1 MYAKR
6 PTRGECSWEDLRN
19 FLHRRLV
26 DILAGAIAD
35 GKRLEGLPPV
45 EFRLVVERLVD
56 TENPLCNR
64 MERERLIDEV
74 LDDAFGFGP
83 LGYLFND
90 DRVSEI
96 LVQAPDRIEVR
107 RNGRLELAEAWHRFR
122 DVEQL
127 RLIIDRLARWAGVG
141 GPVAQLPIETILP
154 NGFHMRADLLP
165 TPYQSPMLFFWRELP
180 KPEPHPVLSHHA
192 QRILV
197 QVVKTLHASGVA
209 DIRGMSAEAVRQAAV
224 TATRLYDEDQ
234 QLQFDDGHKERLVN
248 EVLTGMPR

>member
-1 MYAKR
+1 
-6 PTRGECSWEDLRN
+6 
-19 FLHRRLV
+19 
-26 DILAGAIAD
+26 
-35 GKRLEGLPPV
+35 LPPV
-45 EFRLVVERLVD
+45 ELRRVVERLVD
-56 TENPLCNR
+56 TENPLLNL

-74 LDDAFGFGP
+74 LDNAFGFGP

-107 RNGRLELAEAWHRFR
+107 RNGHLELAQTWDRFR

-141 GPVAQLPIETILP
+141 GPVPQLPIETILP
-154 NGFHMRADLLP
+154 NGFHLWADALP
-165 TPYQSPMLFFWRELP
+165 TPHRSPMLYLWRDL
-180 KPEPHPVLSHHA
+180 PEPEPYPVLSHHA

-197 QVVKTLHASGVA
+197 RLVKTLHTSGVA
-209 DIRGMSAEAVRQAAV
+209 DIRQLTAEALRDAV
-224 TATRLYDEDQ
+224 VSATRQYDNDE
-234 QLQFDDGHKERLVN
+234 QFHLDDGQKEQLVN